1 MSYGIQTLNRN
12 MYTYKLRE
20 IVRIVDGDTVDVVI
34 DLGFDI
40 SVKKRV
46 RVAGIDTPEK
56 RTRDAEEKA
65 LGVAATEFAEK
76 WFAEN
81 KGNIVVR
88 TALDGSAE
96 KYGRLLGYF
105 YADEVCFNEAI
116 VDAGLAWR
124 YEGGTKEKD
133 LSTLGT

>member
-1 MSYGIQTLNRN
+1 
-12 MYTYKLRE
+12 MYTYRLKE
-20 IVRIVDGDTVDVVI
+20 VVRVVDGDTVDVII
-34 DLGFDI
+34 DLGFNVSI
-40 SVKKRV
+40 KQRV

-56 RTRDAEEKA
+56 RTRDEEEKKY
-65 LGVAATEFAEK
+65 GIAATEFAEK

-81 KGNIVVR
+81 EGNIILR
-88 TALDGSAE
+88 TEIEGAFG

-105 YADEVCFNEAI
+105 YADEMCFNEAI

-124 YEGGTKEKD
+124 YDGGTKEKD